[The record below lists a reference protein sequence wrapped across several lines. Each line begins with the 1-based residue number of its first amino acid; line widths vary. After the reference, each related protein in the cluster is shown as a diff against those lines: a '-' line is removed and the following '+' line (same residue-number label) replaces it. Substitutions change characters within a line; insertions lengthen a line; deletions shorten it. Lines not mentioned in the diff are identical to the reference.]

1 MSEKADRVKNRTPVS
16 GVADLV
22 CERLK
27 VVYDICVLYIDTL
40 YELFKPLYY
49 TFLSVLNRAGIIRSK
64 PDKHTLSWAQ
74 VSRQI
79 LFTGVDAFPI
89 ILLLSTVTGVTI
101 VVQAIIN
108 MPELGVGEYFGK
120 IMVLTII
127 RELGPFLTSIVVIG
141 RSGAALAVFI
151 GNMQVSGE
159 LDALK
164 VMGINIVNYTVLP
177 AFIGMI
183 VSIFLLNIY
192 FDIFSILG
200 GVLIANF
207 FVDVPFVIF
216 VKEVLDTIE
225 IVDLLVPA
233 VKTLVYGSIISIIS
247 CYYGL
252 RVYSVRI
259 VPRAVFKSVISSIL
273 VILIINFFA
282 MFFFYV

>member
-1 MSEKADRVKNRTPVS
+1 MSEKADRVKKRTPVS
-16 GVADLV
+16 GATDFV

-27 VVYDICVLYIDTL
+27 VVYEICVLYIDTL
-40 YELFKPLYY
+40 YELLKPLYY
-49 TFLSVLNRAGIIRSK
+49 VLFSVLNRAGIVRSK

-89 ILLLSTVTGVTI
+89 ILLLGTVTGVTI

-164 VMGINIVNYTVLP
+164 VMGINLVNYTVLP

-233 VKTLVYGSIISIIS
+233 VKTLIYGSIISIIS